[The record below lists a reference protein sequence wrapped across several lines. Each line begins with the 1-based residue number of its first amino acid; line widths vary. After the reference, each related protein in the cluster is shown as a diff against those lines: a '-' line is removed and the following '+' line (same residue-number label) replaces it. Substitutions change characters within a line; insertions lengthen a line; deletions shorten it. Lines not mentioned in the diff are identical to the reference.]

1 MKPASSW
8 KRVFL
13 FITRTAFALRL
24 LKSLS
29 FLHGRIPIVLKR
41 ILKMFLKILFILA
54 VIGFLILITSRL
66 VTGLYARP
74 RIYSAQDV
82 PNRRVAIVFG
92 AGLLRNGIATPV
104 LQDRVQTAA
113 NLYFS
118 GKVEKLLMS
127 GDNRFVD
134 YNEPA
139 VMRQVALSL
148 GVPED
153 AIVLDYAG
161 RRTYDTCYRAKVI
174 FGVSEAILVTQAFH
188 LPRAIYL
195 CNKLGVD
202 SVGVEADQRVY
213 RKSSVLY
220 WNTRE
225 LLASAA
231 ALWDVNIS
239 HPVPVLGDPEP
250 IFP

>member
-1 MKPASSW
+1 M
-8 KRVFL
+8 F
-13 FITRTAFALRL
+13 
-24 LKSLS
+24 
-29 FLHGRIPIVLKR
+29 KR
-41 ILKMFLKILFILA
+41 IVKMLLKILFVLA
-54 VIGFLILITSRL
+54 VLGLLILILSRL

-74 RIYSAQDV
+74 KTYTAADV
-82 PNRRVAIVFG
+82 PAHRVAIVFG
-92 AGLLRNGIATPV
+92 AGLWRNGTATPV

-113 NLYFS
+113 NLFFA

-134 YNEPA
+134 YNEPV
-139 VMRQVALSL
+139 VMREVALSL
-148 GVPED
+148 GIPED

-161 RRTYDTCYRAKVI
+161 RRTYDTCYRAKAI
-174 FGVSEAILVTQAFH
+174 FGVTEAILVTQTFH

-195 CNKLGVD
+195 CSQLGID
-202 SVGVEADQRVY
+202 SVGVAADLRVY
-213 RKSSVLY
+213 RKSSMLY
-220 WNTRE
+220 WNMRE
-225 LLASAA
+225 LLATVA